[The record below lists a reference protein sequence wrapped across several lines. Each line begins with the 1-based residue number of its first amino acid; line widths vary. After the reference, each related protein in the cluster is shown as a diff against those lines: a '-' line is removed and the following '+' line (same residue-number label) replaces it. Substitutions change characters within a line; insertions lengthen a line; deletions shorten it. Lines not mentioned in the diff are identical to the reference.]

1 MSRLVVDS
9 SVAIKWFV
17 SEGDSA
23 DALQLRDR
31 HELVAPALL
40 VAECV
45 NAFWKMAR
53 RGELTADETVLA
65 CQGLALADIV
75 LESMTGLS
83 AQAGILAITFD
94 HPAYDCFFLALGAA
108 EGLPY
113 VTSDLSF
120 VRKLRAANFRDAEV
134 LTLTEAAALPA

>member
-17 SEGDSA
+17 SEDDSE
-23 DALQLRDR
+23 DALKLRDR
-31 HELVAPALL
+31 HQLVAPDLL

-45 NAFWKMAR
+45 NAFWKMA
-53 RGELTADETVLA
+53 
-65 CQGLALADIV
+65 
-75 LESMTGLS
+75 LS
-83 AQAGILAITFD
+83 
-94 HPAYDCFFLALGAA
+94 AA

-134 LTLTEAAALPA
+134 LTLAEAAALPA